1 MQYAPSRRS
10 MAAPDAHFLLGE
22 AKWFGSGP
30 LPPRL
35 PHEINAPDAW
45 NGWRRQRLQPS
56 LTGFLFPAAWSVFLL
71 AAGLIP
77 MLLHAIGH
85 GIGMDLR
92 LGLSLWLGSFFLLW
106 LSASL
111 ISLNQTE
118 GSPTKMWLWN
128 TVRIETILLG
138 VLVWVVYS
146 EPVGSLAVVAMLI
159 SLPLW
164 MSHMVRIATL
174 LAWPSGRWLLP
185 IAHVDIGLS
194 SIDAEWTSESKR
206 WARRPLARREISSG
220 EMGDTRLAM
229 VLFGV
234 REGNQDFIAM
244 HLVHPSGVI
253 IDPFVG
259 PSIGHSIPFP
269 GLGPTF
275 ADVPNV
281 VAIQEQIGHPPVT
294 PVVAQWPTHLVP
306 EWDSEEE

>member
-35 PHEINAPDAW
+35 PHEINAPEAW
-45 NGWRRQRLQPS
+45 NGWCRQRLQPS
-56 LTGFLFPAAWSVFLL
+56 LTRFLFPAAWSVFLL

-77 MLLHAIGH
+77 MLLHACGY
-85 GIGMDLR
+85 GIGMDLV
-92 LGLSLWLGSFFLLW
+92 LGLSLWLSSFFLLW

-111 ISLNQTE
+111 ISLNHTE
-118 GSPTKMWLWN
+118 GSPAKMWLWN

-174 LAWPSGRWLLP
+174 LAWPPGRWLLP

-194 SIDAEWTSESKR
+194 SIDAKWTSESKR
-206 WARRPLARREISSG
+206 WARRPLARRVIRSG
-220 EMGDTRLAM
+220 EMGDTRLEM
-229 VLFGV
+229 ILFGV
-234 REGNQDFIAM
+234 REGNQDFIAL

-259 PSIGHSIPFP
+259 PSIGHRLPFP
-269 GLGPTF
+269 SLGPTF

-281 VAIQEQIGHPPVT
+281 VAIQEQIGDPPVT
-294 PVVAQWPTHLVP
+294 PVAAEWPTHLIP
-306 EWDSEEE
+306 GWDFEEE